1 MVNPT
6 PVSTTLD
13 STRIRQARIAVSA
26 SFFALGL
33 QFGLWFVHV
42 PMLAARHALEP
53 GLLGLALLMAGLGT
67 VFAPW
72 LAAPVVRR
80 IGSRLA
86 CQIFAFA
93 CTAWLLIP
101 LFAPTVPLLF
111 AGGLTFG
118 IVAGM
123 FNLAINT
130 QGAEV
135 EKARGRPTL
144 SSFHGFFSLG
154 GLVGAVAWT
163 PIFSLGLGDGR
174 GAAVMLAAVMAMLVR
189 AVQGYLP
196 DQAAPP
202 AKPAAGERMGF
213 PGLALLGLALLGL
226 TCTAVEGSV
235 GDWSG
240 LFLMQVK
247 GSDPALAATGY
258 GMFALAMTL
267 SRFAGGPVVERLGD
281 RRVLIGGGVLM
292 AAGMALVVLAPAALL
307 SATGYL
313 LVGIG
318 AANASPVLISVASR
332 TPGVAPAV
340 AVALVAT
347 AISTGLLVGPP
358 VIGFIA
364 QGFGLP
370 VAMAMVGILGLI
382 VALGAAIRRWT
393 PRVTEPAG

>member
-1 MVNPT
+1 MVNPM

-174 GAAVMLAAVMAMLVR
+174 GAAVMLAAVMAMLVW

-196 DQAAPP
+196 DQTAPP

-307 SATGYL
+307 SAAGYL

-332 TPGVAPAV
+332 TPGVTPAV

-347 AISTGLLVGPP
+347 SISTGLLVGPP

-370 VAMAMVGILGLI
+370 VAMAMVGVLGLI
-382 VALGAAIRRWT
+382 VALGAALRRWT
-393 PRVTEPAG
+393 PRVKEPAG